1 VKRRVTQWEET
12 SDLGDAEQCISV
24 EDEGDEELTG
34 GEFRIIEG
42 RPSRVRGFPAAAAT
56 SNTVGAVEGVEA
68 VSTAV
73 RTEPCFPDGLKP
85 PLDDGV
91 ERLGPKFY
99 YAQFRK
105 FR

>member
-1 VKRRVTQWEET
+1 MKRRGTRREQPGN
-12 SDLGDAEQCISV
+12 LGNAQKRISV
-24 EDEGDEELTG
+24 EGDGDEELTP
-34 GEFRIIEG
+34 GEVRIVEG
-42 RPSRVRGFPAAAAT
+42 RASGVGGFPVTAAT
-56 SNTVGAVEGVEA
+56 PDTVGTVAGVEA

-73 RTEPCFPDGLKP
+73 RTGSCFPDGLET